1 MASKPPCAFWSR
13 LLRIDKDPGTH
24 APIHPQPPLRGR
36 DSGDRHRAPVKAAAT
51 FLRETDGLE
60 KADGYCRSWRAWR
73 GVCARSVGVDNK
85 SMHEINA

>member
-1 MASKPPCAFWSR
+1 MRPSILNPLFADAIPEIGIAPPSKRRR
-13 LLRIDKDPGTH
+13 L
-24 APIHPQPPLRGR
+24 
-36 DSGDRHRAPVKAAAT
+36 